1 MRIMLMAALVVVVLG
16 CCAVLAV
23 SFLIGGEHLNVFGPP
38 MIAFRIFPAV
48 ILLLSVFMFWKST
61 GIQLAYILCLGA
73 VPVSAYGYEILL
85 RFTDDHA
92 GTYWD
97 KQEALGIPV
106 DRRGNV
112 EALLDMRR
120 AGQVVYPAHIFQL
133 AELMT
138 GKPLAIFNTVSNS
151 RIIFCN
157 EAGRV
162 VEFQS
167 DERGY
172 NNPAGLWHE
181 ELEIVAI
188 GDSFTA
194 GVCAERKD
202 TIVGWIRR
210 SWPATLN
217 LGVSGAGPLMQFA
230 IFKEYALQL
239 KPKVLLWFFYEND
252 LRDLTERRGNSAL
265 TDYLTNDSHSNRWIE
280 RQSEFDKTLKEVV
293 DSGVTSGVF
302 DYIVKSRSKVSLLVL
317 GRLRHSLGISL
328 RAQIPT
334 FNPERAIAEFLDIFS
349 KVRQESRRR
358 GIKPVFVFL
367 PSYQR
372 VHGLTLPPPPI
383 AASKEILAGL
393 RRKGTNIIDVTPALT
408 ALLETGKDVFL
419 YPDSHYSLPAN
430 QVVAETV
437 VKFLRQQT
445 NTLGISPPSTH

>member
-1 MRIMLMAALVVVVLG
+1 MATLVLVVLAS
-16 CCAVLAV
+16 CAVLAV
-23 SFLIGGEHLNVFGPP
+23 SFLIGGEHLDVFGPP
-38 MIAFRIFPAV
+38 MIVFRIFPAV
-48 ILLLSVFMFWKST
+48 VLLLSVFMFWKNS

-73 VPVSAYGYEILL
+73 VPISAYGHEILL
-85 RFTDDHA
+85 WLTEDPV

-97 KQEALGIPV
+97 KQEALGKPV
-106 DRRGNV
+106 DRRGNL
-112 EALLDMRR
+112 EAILDMRR
-120 AGQVVYPAHIFQL
+120 AGEVVYPPHIFQV
-133 AELMT
+133 AELVN

-157 EAGRV
+157 ETGRV

-188 GDSFTA
+188 GDSYTA

-202 TIVGWIRR
+202 TIVGWIRK

-217 LGVSGAGPLMQFA
+217 LGVTGAGPLMEFA

-239 KPKVLLWFFYEND
+239 KPKVLLWFFFEND
-252 LRDLTERRGNSAL
+252 LQDLTKRRGISFL

-280 RQSEFDKTLKEVV
+280 RHSEFDKTLKEVV
-293 DSGVTSGVF
+293 DSGVTSGAF
-302 DYIVKSRSKVSLLVL
+302 DYIVKSRSTVSLLLL
-317 GRLRHSLGISL
+317 GRLRHSLGLSL
-328 RAQIPT
+328 RAPIPT

-349 KVRQESRRR
+349 RVRQESRRR
-358 GIKPVFVFL
+358 GVEPVFVFL

-372 VHGLTLPPPPI
+372 VHGLALPPYM
-383 AASKEILAGL
+383 AASEELLAGL

-408 ALLETGKDVFL
+408 ALAETGKDVF
-419 YPDSHYSLPAN
+419 YFPGSHYNLPAN
-430 QVVAETV
+430 QLVAETV

-445 NTLGISPPSTH
+445 NTLGISPPSAHRAE